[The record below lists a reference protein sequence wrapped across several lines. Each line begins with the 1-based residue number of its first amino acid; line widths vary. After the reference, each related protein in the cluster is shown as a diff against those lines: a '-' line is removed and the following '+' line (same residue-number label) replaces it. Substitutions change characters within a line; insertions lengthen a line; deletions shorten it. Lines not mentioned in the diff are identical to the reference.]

1 MPAPSLLNRLSEVK
15 ARFDQLRVAKESLLQ
30 LLDES
35 EAHEAVLFSTTT
47 EQPLDLDRLRRLHQ
61 MLIGNIDDEIAGR
74 FRATGEYVRVGTHIA
89 PAPEAIEGLLEA
101 MLSKYSADVT
111 SRPTQR
117 LARLH
122 LEFERIH
129 PFVDGNGRIGRVM
142 LNDALYRLG
151 FAPIIIRNKGK
162 LDYYSMLRRYDTD
175 GTIKAFEDHLV
186 VLMLE
191 SLHRRTAYLAGLEIR
206 PVAEVA
212 RMQGEA
218 PSALLNKARRQ
229 SIPAFRERGVWKIGL
244 ASE

>member
-1 MPAPSLLNRLSEVK
+1 
-15 ARFDQLRVAKESLLQ
+15 
-30 LLDES
+30 
-35 EAHEAVLFSTTT
+35 
-47 EQPLDLDRLRRLHQ
+47 

-74 FRATGEYVRVGTHIA
+74 FRSSGEYVRVGTHIA

-101 MLSKYSADVT
+101 MLSRYHADVT

-129 PFVDGNGRIGRVM
+129 PFVDGNGRIGRVV

-186 VLMLE
+186 ALMLE

-206 PVAEVA
+206 PVVEVA
-212 RMQGEA
+212 RMQDEA